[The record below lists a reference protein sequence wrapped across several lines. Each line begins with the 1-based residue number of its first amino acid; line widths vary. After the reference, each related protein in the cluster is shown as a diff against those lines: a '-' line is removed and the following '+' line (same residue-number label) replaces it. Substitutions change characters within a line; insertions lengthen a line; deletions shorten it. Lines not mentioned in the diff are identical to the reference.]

1 MMLPPRRSEIAAT
14 ILWWALAW
22 EYDSSLSAKARSELG
37 RTVAAWRWWLTLGYG
52 R

>member
-1 MMLPPRRSEIAAT
+1 MLPPKRSEIAAT

-22 EYDSSLSAKARSELG
+22 EYDESLSARDRVQLA
-37 RTVAAWRWWLTLGYG
+37 RTVAAWRWWLGLGYG